1 MHCTHSCSFC
11 MQAFILYCSSTDS
24 ELHSYL
30 TKFLLFCWLDVL
42 TFLEQVNIVVRDLVI
57 KGSLLGGTAEV
68 YQPPLIH
75 DGTHSFT
82 VSQHTTSSLHKKVS
96 NAQTPLWL
104 LRAILLYAALSCT
117 ACSNY
122 YTSTKFVCNS
132 SCIKSYVSTMHVI
145 TTTCITKCTSY

>member
-11 MQAFILYCSSTDS
+11 MQAFILYCSST

-30 TKFLLFCWLDVL
+30 TKFLIFCWLDVL
-42 TFLEQVNIVVRDLVI
+42 TFLEQVNIVVGDLVI

-75 DGTHSFT
+75 DGTHGFT

-122 YTSTKFVCNS
+122 YTLRILKNLYAAPVASNHMYPPCDY
-132 SCIKSYVSTMHVI
+132 SYMHNQMH
-145 TTTCITKCTSY
+145 